1 MSDIAV
7 NDAEMIAAFKL
18 LRGDGKKLE
27 DCITKDFSNELAQ
40 KIIST
45 MEVQAQTSALQNAQI
60 VNAIQEQTSVLKNL
74 TEILQ
79 KKQKTTVVVV
89 NKDDT
94 GRSVASTAAE
104 SMSVI
109 TEDSEDAEVIG
120 AVAAAATATQEAT
133 KALPSVVKGPWGFVE
148 SDAAL
153 ERRNRI
159 EKSSASFKF
168 LPKDIKKEDIPA
180 DAFAPITN
188 DHIVDGQDALFGQVT
203 KSEDDTC
210 TELAGDS
217 FGKYWQNM
225 RIRTDQY
232 GKLKAPKWSASNK
245 ETVRSYL
252 PKLSIDGKTKIKLD
266 SGVYFLTVKY
276 ENPHPGSDNSKAV
289 EAAIIIGE
297 ISFDCHGT
305 VMAPGADWKK
315 LMNGKPLVE
324 STAAKPKW
332 FASKVSEP
340 WKNGDVLKFKIDTNQ
355 NSVGFTVKGPMDK
368 EARSG
373 WMFKNVLSLTN
384 NKTYRD
390 HLQIFAYCGGAT
402 PSILGAANAAFD
414 GVKFTVLN
422 MAHNEIDNISTV
434 SSISMVEESEG
445 EEAQP
450 AEATTESE
458 ETPSA
463 EVTKESEETPSAE
476 ATKESEET
484 PSAEATKESEETPSA
499 EATKESEETQP
510 AETEKSAEAAVAS
523 S

>member
-1 MSDIAV
+1 
-7 NDAEMIAAFKL
+7 
-18 LRGDGKKLE
+18 
-27 DCITKDFSNELAQ
+27 
-40 KIIST
+40 
-45 MEVQAQTSALQNAQI
+45 
-60 VNAIQEQTSVLKNL
+60 
-74 TEILQ
+74 
-79 KKQKTTVVVV
+79 
-89 NKDDT
+89 
-94 GRSVASTAAE
+94 
-104 SMSVI
+104 
-109 TEDSEDAEVIG
+109 
-120 AVAAAATATQEAT
+120 
-133 KALPSVVKGPWGFVE
+133 
-148 SDAAL
+148 
-153 ERRNRI
+153 
-159 EKSSASFKF
+159 
-168 LPKDIKKEDIPA
+168 
-180 DAFAPITN
+180 
-188 DHIVDGQDALFGQVT
+188 
-203 KSEDDTC
+203 
-210 TELAGDS
+210 
-217 FGKYWQNM
+217 M

-499 EATKESEETQP
+499 EATKESEETPSAEATKESEETQP